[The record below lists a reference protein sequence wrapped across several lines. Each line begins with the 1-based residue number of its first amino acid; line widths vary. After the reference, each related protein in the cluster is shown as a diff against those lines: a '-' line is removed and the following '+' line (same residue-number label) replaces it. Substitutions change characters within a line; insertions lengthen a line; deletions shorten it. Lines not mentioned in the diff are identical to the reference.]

1 MQVMIV
7 EFARNVLGL
16 EKAHSTE
23 VDPNTPDP
31 VISMLS
37 EQKEIQIKGG
47 TMRLGA
53 YPCEIGK
60 NTSLIPH
67 MEKYNF

>member
-1 MQVMIV
+1 MIV
-7 EFARNVLGL
+7 EFARHVLGL

-37 EQKEIQIKGG
+37 EQKEIENLGG

-60 NTSLIPH
+60 KASPIKP
-67 MEKYNF
+67 MEKL